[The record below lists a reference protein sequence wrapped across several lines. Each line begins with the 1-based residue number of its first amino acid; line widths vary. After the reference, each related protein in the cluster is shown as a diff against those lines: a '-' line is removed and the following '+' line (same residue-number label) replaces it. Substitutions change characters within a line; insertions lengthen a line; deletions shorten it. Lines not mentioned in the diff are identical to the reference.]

1 MTQMIQETIGR
12 EAILALSNNYPNM
25 TDALME
31 IIDNPFDYRKGRP
44 LNIHVSVDKKPNSTG
59 HISVLDYGGEGMDM
73 GALHDWIQWGTGHE
87 HRSTDIG
94 QYHVGSKLAA
104 VYLAESLEIVCRKA
118 DSSKVYWFVDRK
130 WGSRTTAFVGNVEE
144 LRPAEAARKDDR
156 IGGLPAGCGFT
167 LVRLSCIKNHRY
179 EKNLL
184 LQRLAN
190 TYRDLIATGK
200 CTITL
205 DGEVVHPLVIPESST
220 HADRAIDIPKS
231 KIVPGCFVTGRIWV
245 MDRER
250 IPSVRGV
257 SIKAGIR
264 TLFNGRLIAEGEQFG
279 HNLAGKGSL
288 QRLVGEI
295 HVIGLRPTADKS
307 KWITSDPNWE
317 TLTTFMHDR
326 MQPLVAYL
334 NQVSEAKPISRDQR
348 KRTESVRRNLA
359 EAFKRLERD
368 AEAPPESLSE
378 SVGSAGRKHPERKQV
393 KTPSEEEHPKR
404 ERKIR
409 HRTPAPDNAVGNL
422 LRKIGG
428 NIPKIEYEE
437 LGHVERS
444 LWGEPGK
451 VLVINKDYPLYDAL
465 SDQYLVE
472 TICLHLLKD
481 NESLRNAP
489 VGYTLEQLDQV
500 LWAWRGV
507 TEEVE

>member
-1 MTQMIQETIGR
+1 MQMIRETIGR

-44 LNIHVSVDKKPNSTG
+44 LTIHVSVDKKPNSTG

-73 GALHDWIQWGTGHE
+73 DALHDWIQWGTGHE

-94 QYHVGSKLAA
+94 QYHVGGKLAA

-118 DSSKVYWFVDRK
+118 DSSKVYWFVDRR
-130 WGSRTTAFVGNVEE
+130 WGSRTAAFIGNVEE
-144 LRPAEAARKDDR
+144 LGPAEAAWKDGR
-156 IGGLPAGCGFT
+156 IGDLPAGCGFT
-167 LVRLSCIKNHRY
+167 LVRLSYIKNHRY

-190 TYRDLIATGK
+190 TYRDLIATGD

-205 DGEVVHPLVIPESST
+205 DGEVVDPMVIPESST
-220 HADRAIDIPKS
+220 HSDRAIDIPKS
-231 KIVPGCFVTGRIWV
+231 KIAPGCFAKGRIWV

-250 IPSVRGV
+250 IPSVRGA

-295 HVIGLRPTADKS
+295 HVTGLRPTADKS

-317 TLTTFMHDR
+317 ALSTFMHEK

-334 NQVSEAKPISRDQR
+334 NQVSEAKPITREQR
-348 KRTESVRRNLA
+348 KRTESVRRDLA
-359 EAFKRLERD
+359 AAFKLLERD
-368 AEAPPESLSE
+368 AASSPGPLGESVAPAGRKPPES
-378 SVGSAGRKHPERKQV
+378 KQV
-393 KTPSEEEHPKR
+393 KTIAQQKHPKG
-404 ERKIR
+404 ER
-409 HRTPAPDNAVGNL
+409 RTNQRTHAPDNAVGKL

-437 LGHVERS
+437 LGYGERS

-451 VLVINKDYPLYDAL
+451 ILVINKDYPLYDAI
-465 SDQYLVE
+465 SDEYLAE

-481 NESLRNAP
+481 NESFRNAP

-500 LWAWRGV
+500 LWAWKGV